1 MTMHRVPRT
10 ELEVTL
16 VALVR
21 SGQHIDNLT
30 LDGDEWIIH
39 TEDRIEIRVVPHA
52 ARLGVRS

>member
-1 MTMHRVPRT
+1 MTMHRVPRA

-21 SGQHIDNLT
+21 SGQHIDNVT

-39 TEDRIEIRVVPHA
+39 TEDRIETRAVPHA
-52 ARLGVRS
+52 ARLGMRS